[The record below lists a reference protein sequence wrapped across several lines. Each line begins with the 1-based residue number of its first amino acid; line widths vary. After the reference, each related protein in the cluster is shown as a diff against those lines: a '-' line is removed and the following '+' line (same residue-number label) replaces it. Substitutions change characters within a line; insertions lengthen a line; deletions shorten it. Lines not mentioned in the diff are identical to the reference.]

1 MIDAVAGGVLIG
13 LAAVWL
19 FASLGRVAGI
29 SGMIGQIIESR
40 LSLDWR
46 VLFIVGLGI
55 GGWLGAGLGGGQVV
69 RLPDPAGWG
78 LLVVGGVLVGF
89 GTRLG
94 SGCTSGHG
102 VCGMARLSRRSIVA
116 TLTFIAVGM
125 LTATAIH

>member
-55 GGWLGAGLGGGQVV
+55 GGSLGASLGGGQVV

-78 LLVVGGVLVGF
+78 LLVGGGVRVGF